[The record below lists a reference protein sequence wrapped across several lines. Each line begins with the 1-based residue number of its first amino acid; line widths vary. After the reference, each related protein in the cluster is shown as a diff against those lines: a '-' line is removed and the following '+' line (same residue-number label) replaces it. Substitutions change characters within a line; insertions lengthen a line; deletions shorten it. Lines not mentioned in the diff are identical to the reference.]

1 VEKGYTCQG
10 GSSTKPSHCVDFIP
24 TRTFITLKNTVHLYG
39 RIVQGIRMSYIPS
52 ALTSNDCA
60 KCSKLLWVRVI
71 DAQVVPA
78 VRVKYLP
85 KSKYQFLVEF
95 DFHGL
100 FAVPVFSIST
110 QINPE
115 FKDYFADADIAQ
127 IKIKIIDPAVL
138 AKSDKHKELNLD
150 DISSG
155 GEIDIADEDV
165 E

>member
-1 VEKGYTCQG
+1 
-10 GSSTKPSHCVDFIP
+10 
-24 TRTFITLKNTVHLYG
+24 
-39 RIVQGIRMSYIPS
+39 M
-52 ALTSNDCA
+52 
-60 KCSKLLWVRVI
+60 I
-71 DAQVVPA
+71 DAEVVPA

-127 IKIKIIDPAVL
+127 IKIKIIDPAVM
-138 AKSDKHKELNLD
+138 AKSDKHKELSLA

-165 E
+165 ESLFSWLYKHYTLFLNIISPCYKSKFLQIDYLEKE